1 MPKQMP
7 KLGILQLLV
16 LLFSVYCILAL
27 VLEHIF
33 ALSIETE
40 KILYLFDN
48 IACAVFLIDFL
59 VRFKASKDKWHFMR
73 WGWIDL
79 LSSLPNFVFMRLG
92 LVVRIVR
99 LVRILRA
106 FKSSKAL
113 IDYFLRNKL
122 ESAFSSA
129 FIFSILMVLFSSLA
143 ILSVEHQPN
152 SNIKTAEDA
161 LWWAFVTISTVG
173 YGDKYPITTEGRVI
187 AVFLIL
193 SGMGLMGTFT
203 GYIASWFVKIE
214 TKEEEK

>member
-1 MPKQMP
+1 MP

-16 LLFSVYCILAL
+16 LLFSVYCILVL
-27 VLEHIF
+27 ILEHVFI
-33 ALSIETE
+33 LSVETE
-40 KILYLFDN
+40 KILSLFDN
-48 IACAVFLIDFL
+48 IACAVFLVDFL
-59 VRFKASKDKWHFMR
+59 LRFSTSKDKWRFMR

-79 LSSLPNFVFMRLG
+79 LASLPNFVFMRLG
-92 LVVRIVR
+92 LVFRIVR

-129 FIFSILMVLFSSLA
+129 FLFSILMVLFSSLA
-143 ILSVEHQPN
+143 ILSVEHHPN

-161 LWWAFVTISTVG
+161 LWWSFVTISTVG
-173 YGDKYPITTEGRVI
+173 YGDKYPVTTAGRVI
-187 AVFLIL
+187 ALFLIF

-203 GYIASWFVKIE
+203 GYIASWFVKTE